1 MSLTVAT
8 VIAAA
13 GATLPQCSWDRP
25 GANAF
30 TGDVV
35 AAVDRYKDIPAA
47 TRAKLK
53 ARMEQRQYDEIAV
66 IGRNSITGKA
76 TYSPEIRDMHFGAGT
91 VCRTVTRS
99 RWDAKAEERG
109 LVYCEDEH
117 CLIVPTVCRNV
128 SRVTR
133 LKKAPTTAAVS
144 PGVTGAAATP
154 LASEPTG
161 AGVAQTPAAPADEG
175 EQAMRLA
182 MAPQLPD
189 AGVPLQAG
197 ELQFEAPA
205 AGQSFVAQAE
215 PTTSISPLL
224 PFVGSGSGG
233 SAPGIPWLGGGGV
246 AAGGGGGGGTAPTTP
261 TEQPGGTREPPPPS
275 FSDGV
280 VGTAPG
286 VGGTTPG
293 TGGTTPAAP
302 GLPFEVPSVLPGN
315 PQDGVPPIPEPG
327 TWLMMLLG
335 VAAVVVA
342 KRGSLRQRSN

>member
-25 GANAF
+25 GANPF
-30 TGDVV
+30 TGDVI

-47 TRAKLK
+47 TRARLK
-53 ARMEQRQYDEIAV
+53 ARMEKRQYDEIAV
-66 IGRNSITGKA
+66 IGRNSIIGKA
-76 TYSPEIRDMHFGAGT
+76 TYSPEIRDMHFGSGT

-133 LKKAPTTAAVS
+133 LKKAPTTAGVS
-144 PGVTGAAATP
+144 PGAPGAPSTAS
-154 LASEPTG
+154 ASEPTG
-161 AGVAQTPAAPADEG
+161 AGVTSSPDAPADEG
-175 EQAMRLA
+175 QQAMRLA

-189 AGVPLQAG
+189 AGVPLRAG

-205 AGQSFVAQAE
+205 AGQSFSAQSE
-215 PTTSISPLL
+215 PSTSISPLL
-224 PFVGSGSGG
+224 PFVGGGSGG

-246 AAGGGGGGGTAPTTP
+246 AIGGGGGTAPVTP

-280 VGTAPG
+280 IGTAPG
-286 VGGTTPG
+286 VGTSTPDS
-293 TGGTTPAAP
+293 GGITPVVPAP
-302 GLPFEVPSVLPGN
+302 PIDLPVVLPGN
-315 PQDGVPPIPEPG
+315 PLDGIPPIPEPG

-335 VAAVVVA
+335 VAGVVFA
-342 KRGSLRQRSN
+342 KRNALGNRSN

>member
-13 GATLPQCSWDRP
+13 GATLPQCNWDRP

-53 ARMEQRQYDEIAV
+53 ARVEKRQYDEIAV

-91 VCRTVTRS
+91 VCRNVTRS
-99 RWDAKAEERG
+99 RWDSKAEERG

-133 LKKAPTTAAVS
+133 LKKAPTTAALN
-144 PGVTGAAATP
+144 PGAAGGAAAP

-161 AGVAQTPAAPADEG
+161 AGVAQSPATPADEG
-175 EQAMRLA
+175 QQALRLA
-182 MAPQLPD
+182 SAPQLPE

-205 AGQSFVAQAE
+205 AGQSFVAQTE
-215 PTTSISPLL
+215 PSTGISPLL
-224 PFVGSGSGG
+224 PLLGGGSVG

-246 AAGGGGGGGTAPTTP
+246 ASGGGGGTVPTTP

-280 VGTAPG
+280 IGTAPG

-293 TGGTTPAAP
+293 TGGTTPVVP
-302 GLPFEVPSVLPGN
+302 NLPIDVPVILPGN
-315 PQDGVPPIPEPG
+315 PVDGIPPIPEPS

-335 VAAVVVA
+335 VAGVVLA
-342 KRGSLRQRSN
+342 KRKSLRNRSN